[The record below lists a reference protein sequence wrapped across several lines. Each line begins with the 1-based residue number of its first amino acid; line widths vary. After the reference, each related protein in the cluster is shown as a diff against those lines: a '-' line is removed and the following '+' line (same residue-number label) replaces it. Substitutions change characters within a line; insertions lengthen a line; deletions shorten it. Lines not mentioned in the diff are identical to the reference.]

1 MKRHFMALATAV
13 CIMLTGGSSGVSQ
26 EEYDSLSSDYIELK
40 GKYDSLSREYDTLN
54 DNYISKVE
62 EYLDLFDKYTE
73 LVAQNE
79 PQNNEQAAQS
89 EVTGTEL
96 YDDEYVTINF
106 IGFGKGAS
114 YPFENRQCLI
124 LSVENKTDT
133 IFDFSPQSLSLDEVE
148 VGKLV
153 CYDSVSPHSKGKIF
167 LIKMSNTDVDF
178 DNTSPSKIT
187 GTISI
192 RDSSDTGLFGSN
204 YWYTISFIDVDL

>member
-1 MKRHFMALATAV
+1 MRKRIFIAFTAA
-13 CIMLTGGSSGVSQ
+13 CLLLTGCSSGVSQ

-106 IGFGKGAS
+106 IGF
-114 YPFENRQCLI
+114 R
-124 LSVENKTDT
+124 
-133 IFDFSPQSLSLDEVE
+133 
-148 VGKLV
+148 
-153 CYDSVSPHSKGKIF
+153 
-167 LIKMSNTDVDF
+167 
-178 DNTSPSKIT
+178 
-187 GTISI
+187 
-192 RDSSDTGLFGSN
+192 LF
-204 YWYTISFIDVDL
+204 